1 MIIFKLAL
9 KNLKGAGIRT
19 WLNVI
24 VLSIAFVAIIWTQGL
39 YLGMN
44 EQASQSLI
52 ETIYGGGQYWQKN
65 YDPYDAISLD
75 DAHAPIPND
84 LAKLIAANQAVP
96 LLISQATAY
105 PNGRMVP
112 LQLKGVPVEQTMLN
126 LPSTTL
132 HADGDELPAFI
143 GTRTAKKLHL
153 SVGDYL
159 TIRWRDRDGVFDAT
173 DAKIV
178 YIMKTTVPN
187 IDIGS
192 LWLPLDRL
200 RLMLNMPDEATMV
213 ILDKTIANPPQV
225 ADWSFKTP
233 NYLMTDLRQIV
244 KQKSI
249 SSSIFY
255 MLLLFLG
262 MLAIFDTQVLS
273 IFRRQK
279 EIGTLVALGM
289 TRAKIIQLFT
299 LEGALHGIL
308 AALLGAVWGSPLMWS
323 MAHNGW
329 KLPGYSDDFGI
340 ALGEKLYPLYSSGLV
355 IGTTLLVLAGV
366 TIVSFL
372 PTRRI
377 SRMKATDALR
387 GKRI

>member
-9 KNLKGAGIRT
+9 KNLRGAGIRT

-24 VLSIAFVAIIWTQGL
+24 VLSIAFVAIIWSQGL

-44 EQASQSLI
+44 EQTSQSLT

-65 YDPYDAISLD
+65 YDPYDLISLD
-75 DAHAPIPND
+75 DAYAPIPDD
-84 LAKLIAANQAVP
+84 LTKLIVAKEAVP
-96 LLISQATAY
+96 LLIHQATAY

-112 LQLKGVPVEQTMLN
+112 LQLKGIPAEQTVLN
-126 LPSTTL
+126 LPSNAL
-132 HADGDELPAFI
+132 AVDGAELPAFI
-143 GTRTAKKLHL
+143 GTRTAKRLRISL
-153 SVGDYL
+153 GDYL

-178 YIMKTTVPN
+178 HIMKTTVPAV
-187 IDIGS
+187 DLGS

-200 RLMLNMPDEATMV
+200 RRMLDMPDEATMV
-213 ILDKTIANPPQV
+213 VLARDVANPPHP

-233 NYLMTDLRQIV
+233 DYLLADLRQIV

-249 SSSIFY
+249 SASIIY
-255 MLLLFLG
+255 TLLLFLG

-279 EIGTLVALGM
+279 EIGTLAALGM
-289 TRAKIIQLFT
+289 TRTKIIQLFT
-299 LEGALHGIL
+299 LEGALHGVL
-308 AALLGAVWGSPLMWS
+308 AALLGALWGSPLMWNMS
-323 MAHNGW
+323 HNGW

-340 ALGEKLYPLYSSGLV
+340 ALGEKLYPLYSSWLV
-355 IGTTLLVLAGV
+355 VGTTLLVLASV

-377 SRMKATDALR
+377 SRLKATDALR